1 MEQVKEVQIRTP
13 HAVAEALDDHGT
25 PTAHSRAED
34 LLDANKLDDEDV
46 VDLLIAGIRL
56 QKVLLL
62 VVRGPAAFG
71 RIASDD
77 AVRRGV
83 LLVEVVVL

>member
-1 MEQVKEVQIRTP
+1 MEQVQEVQVRTP
-13 HAVAEALDDHGT
+13 HAVAEAFDDHGP
-25 PTAHSRAED
+25 PTAHSGAED
-34 LLDANKLDDEDV
+34 LLDANQLDDEDV
-46 VDLLIAGIRL
+46 VDLLVTGVRL
-56 QKVLLL
+56 QEVLLL
-62 VVRGPAAFG
+62 VVRGPSAFG